1 MYNGIFYSSVGS
13 YFLSFLKRA
22 APSLSLLLCPLRGSP
37 FALASQI
44 PDLNPQS
51 QGEWSW
57 VETVKKRG
65 GDPVISCK
73 ESQEKF
79 FSLDLFPLF

>member
-1 MYNGIFYSSVGS
+1 MCNDILYSSLGS

-22 APSLSLLLCPLRGSP
+22 PQFLSLLLCQLKENP
-37 FALASQI
+37 FALGSQI
-44 PDLNPQS
+44 PDLNHQN

-57 VETVKKRG
+57 VEMVKKG
-65 GDPVISCK
+65 GGHQVILCK

-79 FSLDLFPLF
+79 SLDLFPSF